1 MFTARNQAEQMDR
14 SALALAAPPRTSL
27 AFLPTPL
34 VAAPRLTAALEGP
47 QIWIKRDDLTGLGLG
62 GNKVRGLEFFLA
74 DALAQHAD
82 TLVTGGGPQSNHV
95 RATAAAAARTG
106 LAMVAIYCGSPS
118 GRVEGNERLTRL
130 LGAEVQYTGEPDR
143 ASVDR
148 RIDDVV
154 ANLRSSG
161 RRPYAI
167 PRGGASPLG
176 VLGYVWAARELAEQC
191 AACHL
196 TPQAVFLA
204 TGSGGTQAGLLAG
217 CRALAL
223 PWRVEGFTVSRT
235 VHEAHARVLA
245 LAHGALERL
254 HLAPS
259 ISSDDVIVHD
269 GVIGAGYGI
278 PTRAGAAA
286 IRRVAETEGIFLDP
300 TYTGKAVA
308 GLMAHIQDG
317 RLRRDETIIF
327 VHTGGEP
334 ALLAGD
340 GSWLAT

>member
-1 MFTARNQAEQMDR
+1 
-14 SALALAAPPRTSL
+14 
-27 AFLPTPL
+27 
-34 VAAPRLTAALEGP
+34 
-47 QIWIKRDDLTGLGLG
+47 
-62 GNKVRGLEFFLA
+62 
-74 DALAQHAD
+74 
-82 TLVTGGGPQSNHV
+82 
-95 RATAAAAARTG
+95 
-106 LAMVAIYCGSPS
+106 
-118 GRVEGNERLTRL
+118 VEGNERLTRL
-130 LGAEVQYTGEPDR
+130 LGAEVQYTGDPDR